1 MNGVVLF
8 GLCSALTWGAGDF
21 FGGVAAKRSSLFS
34 VIIFSQIAGA
44 AVLTA
49 MALLFAEPLPP
60 FPVLLVGGGAGILGD
75 IGLMSLYYALSRGK
89 MGVAAPVSGVVAA
102 MIPVLVGA
110 VVEGL
115 PGALQAAGFVLA
127 VAGIWL
133 VARSET
139 SAMRLTDLGLPI
151 IAGIGFGV
159 FYIVIDQVS
168 NIAVYWPLVAARL
181 FSITLLVLVGLVLR
195 QPLTPARGQ
204 LPVIAVSGM
213 LDAGGNVFFALAALA
228 GRLDIAGVLSSLYPA
243 TTVVMA
249 GLFLK
254 ERLSRPQT
262 VGVVATLAAIVL
274 IVL

>member
-44 AVLTA
+44 ALLTA